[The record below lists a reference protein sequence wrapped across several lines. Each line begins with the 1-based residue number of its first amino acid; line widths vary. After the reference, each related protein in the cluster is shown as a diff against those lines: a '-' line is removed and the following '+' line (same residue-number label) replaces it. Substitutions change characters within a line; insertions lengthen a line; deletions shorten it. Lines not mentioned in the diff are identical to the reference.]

1 MLKFLTCFII
11 LISYSNSELILEK
24 VLLLSRH
31 NVRTPLSKSLPQTS
45 PRQWPSW
52 REKSGYLTSKGRL
65 LEGYMGEFF
74 SEWLQQKGLIQN
86 QCPSDDTLYVYA
98 NTAQRTVASAEAF
111 VTKGYSDCNITV
123 HHSDRADPIFSPF
136 IHNSTFKFRQEA
148 LNQMKDYL
156 NSLHLNT
163 SYTTIENIL
172 DYKNSPLCKQEGLCD
187 MLTDENRPMVITG
200 KKPFISGPLKL
211 SKSVVDSFIM
221 EYYEGFPSNEVAWGQ
236 IKSEDEWSTILNLSR
251 AYLNAIFTIKLISLD
266 LSKPLLGYLSSF
278 LLNDNSPKVV
288 LLMGHD
294 ANIYTVLSAM
304 NFKPHVLHG
313 QYEAV
318 PAGGKIVFQKWF
330 NMLNGSYHMKIEY
343 VYQTADKMRNGV
355 KLSLDEP
362 PEFTTLELKACI
374 VDKDGYCPWNEFK
387 TLLEELIA

>member
-65 LEGYMGEFF
+65 LEGYM
-74 SEWLQQKGLIQN
+74 
-86 QCPSDDTLYVYA
+86 
-98 NTAQRTVASAEAF
+98 
-111 VTKGYSDCNITV
+111 
-123 HHSDRADPIFSPF
+123 
-136 IHNSTFKFRQEA
+136 
-148 LNQMKDYL
+148 
-156 NSLHLNT
+156 
-163 SYTTIENIL
+163 
-172 DYKNSPLCKQEGLCD
+172 
-187 MLTDENRPMVITG
+187 G

-304 NFKPHVLHG
+304 DFKPHVLHG

-362 PEFTTLELKACI
+362 PEFTTLELKACT